1 MLLEIAIADAY
12 GQAFEFIKN
21 PESYGLKN
29 ELSDGLLVFQ
39 QNPRYSTLKPGYFTD
54 DTIKTITSFRLIK
67 NYSYE
72 DLLNPRNHFREIH
85 NCFWLFYRQG
95 WSGKFQHFMESNKEF
110 SSDYIFEKLVRRNTN
125 GALMGALPLGLNRDS
140 ISEIKN
146 IAAAH
151 ALATHSFETIPYV
164 QALALM
170 SWYLTRTN
178 INSCDSLYKFL
189 LENVEGLKF
198 FNGDPNKMTA
208 ADTFNVVYD
217 VFATAIALGRD
228 MPNLITKCVALG
240 GDTDSIASL
249 AAGLYSLSSMYKD
262 LYKNLSSKYGSKFLE
277 HHLPLIE
284 GGNKA
289 VVNTLYLV
297 GGNCANIAPYK
308 A

>member
-29 ELSDGLLVFQ
+29 ELSDGRLIFQ

-72 DLLNPRNHFREIH
+72 DLLNPRNHFREIY

-95 WSGKFQHFMESNKEF
+95 WSGKFQHFMESNREF

-170 SWYLTRTN
+170 SWYLKRTN
-178 INSCDSLYKFL
+178 INNFHYLYKFL
-189 LENVEGLKF
+189 LDNVEGLKF
-198 FNGDPNKMTA
+198 FTGDPNKMTA

-217 VFATAIALGRD
+217 TFTSTFNDDID
-228 MPNLITKCVALG
+228 MPNLIIKSVSLG
-240 GDTDSIASL
+240 GDTDSIAAL
-249 AAGLYSLSSMYKD
+249 TAGLFSSSIMYRNFNGNKSFVE
-262 LYKNLSSKYGSKFLE
+262 N
-277 HHLPLIE
+277 HLPFIE
-284 GGNKA
+284 GGDKITINR
-289 VVNTLYLV
+289 L
-297 GGNCANIAPYK
+297 CID
-308 A
+308 